1 MPLSNPFFF
10 LLNIHWGNV
19 NVKGSLLKNI
29 FVIYIYKQGLY
40 SVPSYFYAY
49 ANEYIIMI

>member
-10 LLNIHWGNV
+10 LLNIDWGNV

-29 FVIYIYKQGLY
+29 FVIYINKGFIQL
-40 SVPSYFYAY
+40 PSISMPMQT
-49 ANEYIIMI
+49 NILL